1 MFQRIVVGLDGSRVS
16 ETALRMG
23 ADLARRLDVPLHL
36 VRVADLAVVH
46 WGASPAAAA
55 YAELSE
61 EMVREKEKAA
71 RYLETVEQPLRDE
84 GLRVT
89 TEVRS
94 GLAARELADA
104 AGPEDLLVVASHGR
118 HGLERLLLG
127 SVAEEVA
134 ERAHASVLIARGP

>member
-1 MFQRIVVGLDGSRVS
+1 MFQRIVVGLDGSQVS
-16 ETALRMG
+16 ESALRMG
-23 ADLARRLDVPLHL
+23 ADLARQLDVPLHL

-46 WGASPAAAA
+46 WGANEAAAA
-55 YAELSE
+55 YAELSG
-61 EMVREKEKAA
+61 EMAHEKEKAT

-84 GLRVT
+84 GLQVT

-134 ERAHASVLIARGP
+134 ERSRASVLIARGP

>member
-1 MFQRIVVGLDGSRVS
+1 MFQRIVIGLDGSKVS
-16 ETALRMG
+16 ETALHMG
-23 ADLARRLDVPLHL
+23 VELARRLDVPLHL

-46 WGASPAAAA
+46 WGASQAAAA

-94 GLAARELADA
+94 GLAARQLADA
-104 AGPEDLLVVASHGR
+104 AGPGDLLVVASHGR

-134 ERAHASVLIARGP
+134 ERSRASVLIAREP